1 MNSLSDKDKVCF
13 ISCSVLKEEIEQ
25 LIMQGDLEGKIVFV
39 AKHFHVD
46 YKLLEDNLRLT
57 IKHVLSNFQGKIILI
72 YGDLC
77 LGPNNEMKDL
87 VKEYGIIKVDA
98 LNCTDCLLGGKGR
111 IEHIDPNNEM
121 MVLHPGMVGF
131 FTSLKN
137 ELSQEN
143 VDEEIFRNFFCQL
156 KGIVFLDTLGN
167 SEKAVAEIEKLNTNL
182 KILETKKI
190 GLNALKQVI
199 LEALQR

>member
-1 MNSLSDKDKVCF
+1 MSDKDRICF

-25 LIMQGDLEGKIVFV
+25 LIKQGDLEGKTVFIP
-39 AKHFHVD
+39 KHFHVD
-46 YKLLEDNLRLT
+46 YKLLEDNLRRT
-57 IKHVLSNFQGKIILI
+57 IKQVLSSFQGKIILI

-77 LGPNNEMKDL
+77 LGPNNEIKDIA
-87 VKEYGIIKVDA
+87 KEYGIVKVDA

-111 IEHIDPNNEM
+111 IEQIDPNHEL
-121 MVLHPGMVGF
+121 MVLHRGMVGF

-137 ELSQEN
+137 KLKQEN
-143 VDEEIFRNFFCQL
+143 IDEEIFKNFFCQL

-167 SEKAVAEIEKLNTNL
+167 SEKDTVEIEKLNINL
-182 KILETKKI
+182 KIIETKKI
-190 GLNALKQVI
+190 GLNELKHVI